1 MIISRDRLLTNVE
14 PSRSMTQHLFHNTNQ
29 VFSETSIFSKNI
41 DLAKEYL
48 LYCQVKSFLSP
59 RITYFPQAGN

>member
-1 MIISRDRLLTNVE
+1 
-14 PSRSMTQHLFHNTNQ
+14 MTQHLFHNTNQ

-59 RITYFPQAGN
+59 RITYFPPAGN